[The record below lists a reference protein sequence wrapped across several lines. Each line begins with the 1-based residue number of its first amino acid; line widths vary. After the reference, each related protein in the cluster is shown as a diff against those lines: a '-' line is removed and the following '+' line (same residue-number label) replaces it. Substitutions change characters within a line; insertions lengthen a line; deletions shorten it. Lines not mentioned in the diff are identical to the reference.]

1 MTSQVSNNNYNYNNY
16 NNAAPGY
23 NGPAPINNNNDPYS
37 YHSSYPQHNQNQYQQ
52 NQYQQPPPYQ
62 QNQYQNDQYQHNEY
76 QHNEYQQNQNQ
87 YQQPPPYQQQ
97 QQYGQKQQYGAPA
110 APFNFNMLCSYPFV
124 SVKQKVEQMEVIT
137 GFETGNKYAVVDPS
151 GNMIMKCSEK
161 SSTLAKLAL
170 GAGRSM
176 DIKITDASGAPLMCI
191 TRPFKL
197 WHKNVTITDGSGR
210 SMGSVL
216 KKFAVGK
223 TIFHLMDPSDNIL
236 FTIRGG
242 AFINIGKSRTFTIT
256 NSQGTEVGSIKKEWA
271 GLMKE
276 AFTDADNFTIQFPA
290 GSSGDTRALLVAVTL
305 FIDLSHFEQ

>member
-1 MTSQVSNNNYNYNNY
+1 M
-16 NNAAPGY
+16 
-23 NGPAPINNNNDPYS
+23 
-37 YHSSYPQHNQNQYQQ
+37 
-52 NQYQQPPPYQ
+52 
-62 QNQYQNDQYQHNEY
+62 
-76 QHNEYQQNQNQ
+76 
-87 YQQPPPYQQQ
+87 
-97 QQYGQKQQYGAPA
+97 
-110 APFNFNMLCSYPFV
+110 
-124 SVKQKVEQMEVIT
+124 IT